1 MEEFFGIQ
9 RQLGRRNDNPDLAK
23 FGYNNNTV
31 RIQTDVYFSTGNI
44 QGKYNKINSWI
55 EVSDETVSKP
65 KIINWI
71 KWFLK
76 HSHSFVPSPIS
87 DWGGLKFQKKWVK
100 GQLILGVI
108 SLSLA
113 IIVTDTAIAF

>member
-55 EVSDETVSKP
+55 EVSDETVPKP
-65 KIINWI
+65 KIIN
-71 KWFLK
+71 
-76 HSHSFVPSPIS
+76 
-87 DWGGLKFQKKWVK
+87 
-100 GQLILGVI
+100 
-108 SLSLA
+108 
-113 IIVTDTAIAF
+113 